1 MMKEAFFI
9 ARKIQKS
16 TGSQVIGPL
25 LKLSIAATALGMA
38 LVLLSI
44 TSGKGLQHAI
54 MDKFSALE
62 GDFTISAYAPNR
74 TEELKPIRLTDSLAD
89 ALKQASYVKAVHP
102 VVQKM
107 ALLVN
112 PTEDAF
118 DGIQVKGFE
127 ADYLKTFTASYGT
140 GEGTATPNSRYGTFL
155 STTLARELGLGIG
168 DTAVLTV
175 LKKQGEL
182 PRLRKSIVEGLFTTG
197 LDEFDRQNILMNA
210 ADVARLNG
218 WRSDSVSSYMVL
230 LNDQAG
236 REIISSYWNAVIP
249 YTMQA
254 RSIEGRHP
262 AIFGWLA
269 LFDTNIVLVLAIV
282 LIVAVAN
289 LITALLVLII
299 DRTRM
304 IGTLKAL
311 GGSDP
316 LILQVFQWLSI
327 RILTRGLVWG
337 NGLGLGLSFLQW
349 KFSWV
354 QLNPE
359 TYYIATAPI
368 TFDWRWILGANAVFI
383 VIAYLILLLPVR
395 WIARLH
401 PIQSIR
407 FS

>member
-1 MMKEAFFI
+1 
-9 ARKIQKS
+9 
-16 TGSQVIGPL
+16 
-25 LKLSIAATALGMA
+25 
-38 LVLLSI
+38 
-44 TSGKGLQHAI
+44 

-74 TEELKPIRLTDSLAD
+74 TEELNPISLTDSLAD
-89 ALKQASYVKAVHP
+89 ALQEAPYIKSVYP

-112 PTEDAF
+112 PIEDAF
-118 DGIQVKGFE
+118 DGIQIKGMDT
-127 ADYLKTFTASYGT
+127 DYLETFSAQYGN
-140 GEGTATPNSRYGTFL
+140 GNGSSSPASRYGTLL

-175 LKKQGEL
+175 LKNQGEL

-197 LDEFDRQNILMNA
+197 LDEFDRQTILMKQ

-218 WRSDSVSSYMVL
+218 WRGDSVSSYMVV
-230 LNDQAG
+230 LNDQEG

-254 RSIEGRHP
+254 RSIEDRHP

-269 LFDTNIVLVLAIV
+269 LFDTNIILVLAIV

-311 GGSDP
+311 GGSDR

-327 RILTRGLVWG
+327 RILTRGLAWG
-337 NGLGLGLSFLQW
+337 NALGLGLSFIQW
-349 KFSWV
+349 QFSWV
-354 QLNPE
+354 QLDPE

-368 TFDWRWILGANAVFI
+368 TFDWAWILGANAVFI

>member
-1 MMKEAFFI
+1 MKEAFFI

-25 LKLSIAATALGMA
+25 LKLSIVATALGMA

-44 TSGKGLQHAI
+44 TSGKGLQYAI

-74 TEELKPIRLTDSLAD
+74 TEELNPISLTDSLAD
-89 ALKQASYVKAVHP
+89 ALQEAPYIKSVYP

-112 PTEDAF
+112 PIEDAF
-118 DGIQVKGFE
+118 DGIQIKGMDT
-127 ADYLKTFTASYGT
+127 DYLETFSAQYGN
-140 GEGTATPNSRYGTFL
+140 GNGSSSPASRYGTLL

-175 LKKQGEL
+175 LKNQGEL

-197 LDEFDRQNILMNA
+197 LDEFDRQTILMKQ

-218 WRSDSVSSYMVL
+218 WRGDSVSSYMVV
-230 LNDQAG
+230 LNDQEG

-254 RSIEGRHP
+254 RSIEDRHP

-269 LFDTNIVLVLAIV
+269 LFDTNIILVLAIV

-311 GGSDP
+311 GGSDR

-327 RILTRGLVWG
+327 RILTRGLAWG
-337 NGLGLGLSFLQW
+337 NALGLGLSFIQW
-349 KFSWV
+349 QFSWV
-354 QLNPE
+354 QLDPE

-368 TFDWRWILGANAVFI
+368 TFDWAWILGANAVFI

>member
-1 MMKEAFFI
+1 MKEAFFI

-16 TGSQVIGPL
+16 TGSKVIGPL
-25 LKLSIAATALGMA
+25 LKLSIVATALGMA

-74 TEELKPIRLTDSLAD
+74 TEELKPIRLSDSLAD
-89 ALKQASYVKAVHP
+89 ALSDAEYVEAVYP

-112 PTEDAF
+112 PMEDAF
-118 DGIQVKGFE
+118 DGIQIKGFE
-127 ADYLKTFTASYGT
+127 TDYLETFTANYGT
-140 GEGTATPNSRYGTFL
+140 DSGTSTPTSRYGVLL
-155 STTLARELGLGIG
+155 STTLARELALGIG
-168 DTAVLTV
+168 DTALLTV
-175 LKKQGEL
+175 LKNQGEM

-197 LDEFDRQNILMNA
+197 LDEFDRQTILMNA
-210 ADVARLNG
+210 EDVARLNG

-230 LNDQAG
+230 LNDREG
-236 REIISSYWNAVIP
+236 REIISSYWNAIIP

-269 LFDTNIVLVLAIV
+269 LFDTNIILVLAIV

-311 GGSDP
+311 GGSDR

-337 NGLGLGLSFLQW
+337 NALGLGLSFLQW
-349 KFSWV
+349 QFSWV
-354 QLNPE
+354 QLDPE

-368 TFDWRWILGANAVFI
+368 TFDWAWILGANAVFI
-383 VIAYLILLLPVR
+383 VIAYLVLLLPVR

>member
-1 MMKEAFFI
+1 MKEAFFI

-25 LKLSIAATALGMA
+25 LKLSIVATALGMA

-74 TEELKPIRLTDSLAD
+74 TEELKPILLKDSLAG
-89 ALKQASYVKAVHP
+89 ALQEAPYIKSVYP

-112 PTEDAF
+112 PIEDAF
-118 DGIQVKGFE
+118 DGIQIKGMDT
-127 ADYLKTFTASYGT
+127 DYLETFSAQYGN
-140 GEGTATPNSRYGTFL
+140 GNGSSSPASRYGTLL

-175 LKKQGEL
+175 LKNQGEL

-197 LDEFDRQNILMNA
+197 LDEFDRQTILMKQ

-218 WRSDSVSSYMVL
+218 WRGDSVSSYMVV
-230 LNDQAG
+230 LNDQEG

-254 RSIEGRHP
+254 RSIEDRHP

-269 LFDTNIVLVLAIV
+269 LFDTNIILVLAIV

-311 GGSDP
+311 GGSDR

-337 NGLGLGLSFLQW
+337 NALGLGLSFLQW
-349 KFSWV
+349 QFSWI
-354 QLNPE
+354 QLDPE

-368 TFDWRWILGANAVFI
+368 TFDWTWILGANAVFI

>member
-1 MMKEAFFI
+1 M
-9 ARKIQKS
+9 
-16 TGSQVIGPL
+16 
-25 LKLSIAATALGMA
+25 
-38 LVLLSI
+38 
-44 TSGKGLQHAI
+44 
-54 MDKFSALE
+54 
-62 GDFTISAYAPNR
+62 
-74 TEELKPIRLTDSLAD
+74 
-89 ALKQASYVKAVHP
+89 
-102 VVQKM
+102 
-107 ALLVN
+107 
-112 PTEDAF
+112 
-118 DGIQVKGFE
+118 
-127 ADYLKTFTASYGT
+127 
-140 GEGTATPNSRYGTFL
+140 
-155 STTLARELGLGIG
+155 GLGIG

-175 LKKQGEL
+175 LKNQGEL

-197 LDEFDRQNILMNA
+197 LDEFDRQTILMNQE
-210 ADVARLNG
+210 DVARLNG
-218 WRSDSVSSYMVL
+218 WRGDSVSSYMVV
-230 LNDQAG
+230 LNDQEG

-254 RSIEGRHP
+254 RSIEDRHP

-269 LFDTNIVLVLAIV
+269 LFDTNIILVLAIV

-311 GGSDP
+311 GGSDR

-327 RILTRGLVWG
+327 RILTRGLAWG
-337 NGLGLGLSFLQW
+337 NSLGLGLSFLQW
-349 KFSWV
+349 QFSWV
-354 QLNPE
+354 QLDPE

-368 TFDWRWILGANAVFI
+368 TFDWEWILGANAVFI

>member
-1 MMKEAFFI
+1 M
-9 ARKIQKS
+9 
-16 TGSQVIGPL
+16 IGPL
-25 LKLSIAATALGMA
+25 LKLSIVATALGMA

-44 TSGKGLQHAI
+44 TSGKGLQYAI

-74 TEELKPIRLTDSLAD
+74 TEELNPISLTDSLAD
-89 ALKQASYVKAVHP
+89 ALQEAPYIKSVYP

-112 PTEDAF
+112 PIEDAF
-118 DGIQVKGFE
+118 DGIQIKGMDT
-127 ADYLKTFTASYGT
+127 DYLETFSAQYGN
-140 GEGTATPNSRYGTFL
+140 GNGSSSPASRYGTLL

-175 LKKQGEL
+175 LKNQGEL

-197 LDEFDRQNILMNA
+197 LDEFDRQTILMKQ

-218 WRSDSVSSYMVL
+218 WRGDSVSSYMVV
-230 LNDQAG
+230 LNDQEG

-254 RSIEGRHP
+254 RSIEDRHP

-269 LFDTNIVLVLAIV
+269 LFDTNIILVLAIV

-311 GGSDP
+311 GGSDR

-327 RILTRGLVWG
+327 RILTRGLAWG
-337 NGLGLGLSFLQW
+337 NALGLGLSFIQW
-349 KFSWV
+349 QFSWV
-354 QLNPE
+354 QLDPE

-368 TFDWRWILGANAVFI
+368 TFDWAWILGANAVFI